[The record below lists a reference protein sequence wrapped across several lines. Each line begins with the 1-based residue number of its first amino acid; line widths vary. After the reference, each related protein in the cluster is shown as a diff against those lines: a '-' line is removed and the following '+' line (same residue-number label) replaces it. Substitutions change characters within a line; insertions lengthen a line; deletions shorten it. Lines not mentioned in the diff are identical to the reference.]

1 MKTRIIAVSNY
12 KGGVGKTTTAVNMA
26 YDLTLTGNK
35 VLLIDADPQGNSS
48 YMIWKYG
55 MTAKTL
61 KNVILDGNSINGA
74 IRRSRFKNLDILP
87 ANAGLEKINEQKG
100 GVEEPI
106 DIAFAILDIKA
117 DYDYIIIDCQPT
129 LQYLTRS
136 AIYAADMLIVPFKAD
151 GFAMNGLELMQEFID
166 NTREINCERE
176 LEYGCLVTMFK
187 RTNKRLDK
195 VVELMQT
202 SNYRIFDTIIRYSSA
217 CDTSIDARK
226 PLKAHRKHD
235 KAAEDYM
242 ELIKELFG
250 EEVKE

>member
-1 MKTRIIAVSNY
+1 MKTKIIAVSNY
-12 KGGVGKTTTAVNMA
+12 KGGVGKTTTAVNVA

-48 YMIWKYG
+48 YLLWKYSIS
-55 MTAKTL
+55 AKTL
-61 KNVILDGNSINGA
+61 KNVILDGKGINIA
-74 IRRSRFKNLDILP
+74 IRRSRFKNIDIVP
-87 ANAGLEKINEQKG
+87 ANAGLERINEQKG
-100 GVEEPI
+100 GNEIPM
-106 DIAFAILDIKA
+106 DIEKAISNINT

-166 NTREINCERE
+166 TTREINLKKE

-187 RTNKRLDK
+187 KTNKRLEK
-195 VVELMQT
+195 VIELMET
-202 SNYRIFDTIIRYSSA
+202 SNYRIFDTVIRYSSA

-242 ELIKELFG
+242 GLIKELFG
-250 EEVKE
+250 EEVRE